1 MSTRPDDEH
10 LDQYELWARDR
21 LEPLLGSLR
30 VIDKKGGPPG
40 IHDFEADLPGALV
53 AAIEVT
59 SEVERARLD
68 LAASAHRRL
77 ASLQL
82 RDSSQCWQVGLAADA
97 RVNAISPP
105 KLLELLS
112 DLESNGRWRALNR
125 GDSSDPFVD
134 RLAALGIESAYA
146 FKAKPESRGLVRV
159 GPGFYFG
166 REWGGAAIDSWLAG
180 FLASDTG
187 ANKVTKLGRAVH
199 ADERHLVLVLDS
211 LSQAGMGIPLG
222 LTDRDEEGAAPY
234 VMPSLVPPEP
244 LTDVW
249 LLPIKAASEGLR
261 WRRDSGWAAIDIWS
275 AQV

>member
-1 MSTRPDDEH
+1 M
-10 LDQYELWARDR
+10 
-21 LEPLLGSLR
+21 
-30 VIDKKGGPPG
+30 
-40 IHDFEADLPGALV
+40 
-53 AAIEVT
+53 
-59 SEVERARLD
+59 
-68 LAASAHRRL
+68 
-77 ASLQL
+77 
-82 RDSSQCWQVGLAADA
+82 
-97 RVNAISPP
+97 
-105 KLLELLS
+105 
-112 DLESNGRWRALNR
+112 
-125 GDSSDPFVD
+125 
-134 RLAALGIESAYA
+134 
-146 FKAKPESRGLVRV
+146 RV

-199 ADERHLVLVLDS
+199 ADEGHLVLVLDS

-222 LTDRDEEGAAPY
+222 LADRDEEGAAPY